1 MNDFS
6 PQLTYYRPS
15 GITPVPGAVAT
26 LVLSAV
32 AGSLLGAVYAFVNHH
47 DPWLYIN
54 VFLVVGFGF
63 SLGWIVSLG
72 VRKFRV
78 RNVLVAAITGFL
90 VFASAWITHWF
101 FYVSTV
107 IVDLNTDSSYD
118 AATIVEMI
126 VEIAFGLMRDPESM
140 WEVILDLNREGLWSL
155 AGSSG
160 GDAGFAPQGIVL
172 ALLWGAEALV
182 ICYFSVKKPWNEASK
197 PYSERLDRWM
207 DPQTAPV
214 PVAFIENVND
224 FKNAVSRNDYSAL
237 TTPLPSAGDEENE
250 NTKYATLDLY
260 SDSFD
265 SYVSVQNVSIKLK
278 KKAKGRAKKR
288 KEDVTK
294 KEIIRYLKI
303 PSEVARTILKES
315 Q

>member
-63 SLGWIVSLG
+63 SLSWIVSLG

-90 VFASAWITHWF
+90 VFAAAWITHWF

-107 IVDLNTDSSYD
+107 IVDLNTDSPYD
-118 AATIVEMI
+118 AAAI
-126 VEIAFGLMRDPESM
+126 VEIAFDLMRDPEST
-140 WEVILDLNREGLWSL
+140 WELILELNREGLWSL

-160 GDAGFAPQGIVL
+160 GELAPQGIVL
-172 ALLWGAEALV
+172 ALLWSAEALV
-182 ICYFSVKKPWNEASK
+182 LCYFSVKKPWDEASR

-207 DPQTAPV
+207 DPQTAPA
-214 PVAFIENVND
+214 PVAFIENVDD

-237 TTPLPSAGDEENE
+237 TTPLPSAVDEENE

-303 PSEVARTILKES
+303 PSEIARTILKES